1 MMEFQDHRRFTGNV
15 GRAKYQRM
23 PTMAVLRKGTT
34 SEFQRAEASLG
45 PTPALTTAE
54 PPSCAAARSPY
65 ASAAADAVSPAAT
78 VSAPRLALHL
88 ASAAASD
95 QASSRVPPHEESMSP
110 IG

>member
-1 MMEFQDHRRFTGNV
+1 
-15 GRAKYQRM
+15 
-23 PTMAVLRKGTT
+23 MAVLRKGTT
-34 SEFQRAEASLG
+34 SEFQRAETSLG

-65 ASAAADAVSPAAT
+65 ASAAADAGAEARSPAAT

>member
-1 MMEFQDHRRFTGNV
+1 
-15 GRAKYQRM
+15 
-23 PTMAVLRKGTT
+23 MAVLRKGTT
-34 SEFQRAEASLG
+34 SEFQRAETSLG

-65 ASAAADAVSPAAT
+65 ASAAADAGAADAGAAAKSCAAT

>member
-1 MMEFQDHRRFTGNV
+1 
-15 GRAKYQRM
+15 
-23 PTMAVLRKGTT
+23 MAVLRKGTT
-34 SEFQRAEASLG
+34 SEFQRAETSLG

-65 ASAAADAVSPAAT
+65 ASAAADAGAADAGATSPAAT
-78 VSAPRLALHL
+78 VSARRLALHL

>member
-1 MMEFQDHRRFTGNV
+1 
-15 GRAKYQRM
+15 
-23 PTMAVLRKGTT
+23 MAVLRKGTT
-34 SEFQRAEASLG
+34 SEFQRAETSLG

-65 ASAAADAVSPAAT
+65 ASAAADAGAADAGAISPAAT
-78 VSAPRLALHL
+78 VSARRLALHL

>member
-1 MMEFQDHRRFTGNV
+1 
-15 GRAKYQRM
+15 
-23 PTMAVLRKGTT
+23 MAVLRKGTT

-65 ASAAADAVSPAAT
+65 ASAAADAGAADAGAISPAAT

-95 QASSRVPPHEESMSP
+95 QASSRVPPHEESISP

>member
-1 MMEFQDHRRFTGNV
+1 MLAGQIPEDAHDGRLEEGDDQRVPEGRDVVGADASADNRR
-15 GRAKYQRM
+15 AAQ
-23 PTMAVLRKGTT
+23 LRRRTL
-34 SEFQRAEASLG
+34 A
-45 PTPALTTAE
+45 
-54 PPSCAAARSPY
+54 Y
-65 ASAAADAVSPAAT
+65 ASAAAGAGAADAGAEAKSCAAT